1 MQRFIT
7 FEGIEGSG
15 KSTQA
20 ARAAEFLAGHAVELV
35 STREPGG
42 TGIGDAVRRILLD
55 PANAGMAPMTELLLV
70 GAARVQHVEEVI
82 LPALAEGKVVL
93 CDRFEDSTR
102 AYQGFGRQIPENL
115 VTLLC
120 SLTAADLKPGL
131 TFLLDLPPEEGLR
144 RAHGRNS
151 EQAPGAARRED
162 RIDREEIE
170 FHRRVRDGYLLL
182 AREHPGRFRVVN
194 AQESPDKI
202 ARRIARDLA
211 LFLKLA

>member
-20 ARAAEFLAGHAVELV
+20 ALAAAFLTTHAVEFV
-35 STREPGG
+35 ATREPGG

-55 PANAGMAPMTELLLV
+55 PANAGMAPMAELLLV

-102 AYQGFGRQIPENL
+102 AYQGSGRQIPENL

-120 SLTAADLKPGL
+120 SLTAADLRPAL

-144 RAHGRNS
+144 RAHGRNR
-151 EQAPGAARRED
+151 EPGSAAAGQED

-182 AREHPGRFRVVN
+182 ARENPGRIRVVN
-194 AQESPDKI
+194 AQESPEKI
-202 ARRIARDLA
+202 ARRISRDLA
-211 LFLKLA
+211 LLLKLA